1 MKGKIRSANQDSD
14 CSDSDSDVASVK
26 TLNAFVN
33 GVASKKDK
41 PIYGE
46 MHIRSNPVRRQETVE
61 TVEPLLASFPK
72 VTSVTPNL
80 SHLRFL

>member
-1 MKGKIRSANQDSD
+1 MKGKIRSVNQDSD

-41 PIYGE
+41 QMVKCISG
-46 MHIRSNPVRRQETVE
+46 
-61 TVEPLLASFPK
+61 LFPSQ
-72 VTSVTPNL
+72 TTNRL
-80 SHLRFL
+80 